1 MELLYIG
8 KTSFVKKEGKT
19 YSLPAYGDAFWQK
32 YLEVFDEIY
41 VLGEEVQ
48 GYLNNGTFSEI
59 SDKRVKVDILPPN
72 TNPKEFIND
81 FSVKNKLKEYIYNA
95 QAILI
100 KPTSRK
106 GIMAIK
112 IAQKL
117 NKPYMI
123 DITGDLNLTLK
134 NSTNVLKRLYR
145 FYIHKKI
152 TKAIKNCKFGLY
164 VTEQYLQEV
173 YRISGKQCGCTDTV
187 ILDPNEEVLQ
197 NRLKKIETM
206 SEQDEISIGMVASYH
221 DNRKGLDTAL
231 EALALTGNKKNKL
244 HVLGLGTQEDRD
256 KWLNYAEKYNV
267 REQLIFDASL
277 SGIENVLKWNDNMDI
292 IILPSRS
299 EGLPR
304 CIVESLSRAC
314 PCVISNVCGMP
325 ELVEKKWL
333 HNPDD
338 SKKLAL
344 LLNNMLSDKEL
355 MKNTA
360 KINFEKSKEFKFDV
374 LKKKRNAF
382 LSEFKEYCEDYN
394 KES

>member
-1 MELLYIG
+1 
-8 KTSFVKKEGKT
+8 
-19 YSLPAYGDAFWQK
+19 
-32 YLEVFDEIY
+32 
-41 VLGEEVQ
+41 
-48 GYLNNGTFSEI
+48 
-59 SDKRVKVDILPPN
+59 
-72 TNPKEFIND
+72 
-81 FSVKNKLKEYIYNA
+81 
-95 QAILI
+95 
-100 KPTSRK
+100 
-106 GIMAIK
+106 
-112 IAQKL
+112 
-117 NKPYMI
+117 
-123 DITGDLNLTLK
+123 
-134 NSTNVLKRLYR
+134 
-145 FYIHKKI
+145 
-152 TKAIKNCKFGLY
+152 
-164 VTEQYLQEV
+164 
-173 YRISGKQCGCTDTV
+173 
-187 ILDPNEEVLQ
+187 
-197 NRLKKIETM
+197 M

-344 LLNNMLSDKEL
+344 LINEMLSDKEL

-360 KINFEKSKEFKFDV
+360 KTNFVKSKEFKFDV

-382 LSEFKEYCEDYN
+382 LSEFKEYCEKYK